1 MLRAFFMPKVTLKE
15 KVIDPVTGDES
26 FKKKVVNISTRDP
39 YNSIEFHKIADALRI
54 KRTDRLNHHISD
66 KVAVVYNYIA
76 NLIKSNDVEKIV
88 SAVKTFQKNT
98 GTDNLG
104 GSELV
109 YEMYRKVRLDM
120 DRKGTKEVQKLKE
133 EAQKAFEEQAK
144 SSKSRAEELR
154 KSSEKIEMQKRTEDK
169 AISESTK
176 QLREEHQKA
185 ASKLKNPM
193 KAKEVKHE
201 TTSEEVSL
209 DA

>member
-26 FKKKVVNISTRDP
+26 FVKRVVNISPRDP

-54 KRTDRLNHHISD
+54 KRTDRLDHHISD
-66 KVAVVYNYIA
+66 KIAVVYNYIA

-98 GTDNLG
+98 GTDHLG

-120 DRKGTKEVQKLKE
+120 DRKGVEEVQKLKE
-133 EAQKAFEEQAK
+133 EAQKAFEQEAK
-144 SSKSRAEELR
+144 SKKSKAEELR
-154 KSSEKIEMQKRTEDK
+154 KSSEKIEMQQRAKDK
-169 AISESTK
+169 EISESTK

-185 ASKLKNPM
+185 ASKLVNPM

-201 TTSEEVSL
+201 LTSEEVM
-209 DA
+209 